1 MSDIPV
7 RQPKQVAETVIDNYT
22 PEAEQRLLSFVEQ
35 QVEKMKAYAK
45 FNAADGQP
53 GFFEL
58 NKALSEHQLVWLGLV
73 VLNSLAKVEY
83 NKAKESFDDWFA
95 EKYIE
100 IRDQMNPRSVTSTK
114 WYSTKEI
121 EMQVR
126 VTYRDKF
133 HELERAM
140 TYADFKLAS
149 IRRLM
154 DGWANQQFVLSRL
167 SKNVEAEFGSGKL
180 EDQLF

>member
-1 MSDIPV
+1 MSIPV
-7 RQPKQVAETVIDNYT
+7 RQTKNVAEKVIDDYT

-35 QVEKMKAYAK
+35 QVEKMRGYAK
-45 FNAADGQP
+45 FNSADGQP

-58 NKALSEHQLVWLGLV
+58 NKALSEHQVVWLGLV
-73 VLNSLAKVEY
+73 VLNALAKVEY
-83 NKAKESFDDWFA
+83 AKAKEQFDDWFA

-100 IRDQMNPRSVTSTK
+100 KRDELNPRALSSTK

-126 VTYRDKF
+126 VSYKEEYIKYER
-133 HELERAM
+133 ELTFAEQ
-140 TYADFKLAS
+140 KVAS

-154 DGWANQQFVLSRL
+154 EGWQNQQFVLSRL
-167 SKNVEAEFGSGKL
+167 SKNVEAEYSSGQL
-180 EDQLF
+180 EDITF